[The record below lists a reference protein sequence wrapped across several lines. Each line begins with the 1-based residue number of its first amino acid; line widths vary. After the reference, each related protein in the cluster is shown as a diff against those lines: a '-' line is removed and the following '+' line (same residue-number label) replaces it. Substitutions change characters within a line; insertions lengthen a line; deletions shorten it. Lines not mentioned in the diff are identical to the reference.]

1 MNELTPIKQKE
12 ITITH
17 ERFDGKVIRYD
28 PESSYSVD
36 CVRIKDIWFYYTGV
50 EWSANMKLNVLR
62 KHMIEPRLVEGIND
76 RIEQKMTQHFV
87 YAKMYEWMDGY
98 NIVGIKQR
106 SAPVLLFPREKVIEF
121 ISDYIQSLRTKKS
134 L

>member
-17 ERFDGKVIRYD
+17 ERFGGKVIRYD
-28 PESSYSVD
+28 PESGYSIS

-50 EWSANMKLNVLR
+50 EWAANMKLSVLR
-62 KHMIEPRLVEGIND
+62 RHMIEPRLVEGVND
-76 RIEQKMTQHFV
+76 RIEQRMTQHFV
-87 YAKMYEWMDGY
+87 YAKMYEWMDEY